1 MKLNAIAAAFFAIML
16 AVPYGA
22 DSAPER
28 AAAAPP
34 EPVYELRGA
43 VPNDAAGGEPIG
55 ETPGFTRLMAIP
67 NEIE

>member
-1 MKLNAIAAAFFAIML
+1 MKLNAIVAAFFAIML

-22 DSAPER
+22 DSAPDR

-34 EPVYELRGA
+34 QLVYELRGA

-55 ETPGFTRLMAIP
+55 EIPGFTRLMAIP